1 MKFFKFDDLHQQSLI
16 VLGMVHA
23 QIKEHVMMQ
32 QEPVFV
38 SKGLKDSQAHAK
50 VTSFI
55 SRPKKS
61 NIKNHFLILADKSCP
76 GSPFPCN
83 YNGQCDHTTGQCI
96 CNEGHQGFD
105 CSGNSKYLF

>member
-1 MKFFKFDDLHQQSLI
+1 MIFSKFGDLHKQSLI

-55 SRPKKS
+55 SGPKK
-61 NIKNHFLILADKSCP
+61 NNVKKTLLDSCR
-76 GSPFPCN
+76 
-83 YNGQCDHTTGQCI
+83 
-96 CNEGHQGFD
+96 
-105 CSGNSKYLF
+105 

>member
-1 MKFFKFDDLHQQSLI
+1 MFFSYLIIFSKFDNLYQQSLI

-55 SRPKKS
+55 SRPKK
-61 NIKNHFLILADKSCP
+61 KQYEKK
-76 GSPFPCN
+76 
-83 YNGQCDHTTGQCI
+83 TT
-96 CNEGHQGFD
+96 F
-105 CSGNSKYLF
+105 

>member
-38 SKGLKDSQAHAK
+38 SKGLKDSQAHVK
-50 VTSFI
+50 VTSFN
-55 SRPKKS
+55 SMPKKS
-61 NIKNHFLILADKSCP
+61 NLKKTLLDFCR
-76 GSPFPCN
+76 
-83 YNGQCDHTTGQCI
+83 
-96 CNEGHQGFD
+96 
-105 CSGNSKYLF
+105 